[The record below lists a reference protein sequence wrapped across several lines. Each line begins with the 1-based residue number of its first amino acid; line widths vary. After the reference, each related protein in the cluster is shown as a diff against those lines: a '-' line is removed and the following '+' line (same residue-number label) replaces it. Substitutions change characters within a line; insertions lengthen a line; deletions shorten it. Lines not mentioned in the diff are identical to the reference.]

1 MLMRKRI
8 ATAMVCLSFCITTNI
23 ITSTTFAHNHQN
35 IEMMIEEDSL
45 GNRINQYKMDIEIY
59 KPTNDSIFWTTQQQK
74 SNQTHVVKRVTYYY
88 PTGNK
93 TSTGHNAL
101 GHERIIAL
109 SPDLLEKI
117 PYHSKV
123 EVEGYGVFLVE
134 DKTSDRLRN
143 TVDILV
149 PKGTKIK
156 NGKNVVI
163 RVIS

>member
-1 MLMRKRI
+1 MRKRI
-8 ATAMVCLSFCITTNI
+8 ATAMVCLFFVFNLTTN
-23 ITSTTFAHNHQN
+23 ITSTTLAHNHQD

-45 GNRINQYKMDIEIY
+45 GTRIRNGKLKIQLF
-59 KPTNDSIFWTTQQQK
+59 KPNNDSLFWTSQQQK

-93 TSTGHNAL
+93 TSTGHIAI
-101 GHERIIAL
+101 GHEKIIAL
-109 SPDLLEKI
+109 SPDLLKLI

-123 EVEGYGVFLVE
+123 EVEGYGVFIVE
-134 DKTSDRLRN
+134 DKTSSRLRN
-143 TVDILV
+143 TVDILL
-149 PKGTKIK
+149 PRGTKIK